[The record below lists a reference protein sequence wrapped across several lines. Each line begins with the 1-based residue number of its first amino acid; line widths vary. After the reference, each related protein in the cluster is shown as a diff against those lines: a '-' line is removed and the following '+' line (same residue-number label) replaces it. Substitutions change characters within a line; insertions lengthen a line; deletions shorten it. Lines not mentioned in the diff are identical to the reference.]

1 MAQWL
6 HHSRYQCGRN
16 AEDGKGKGGEEGYD
30 HQCCNRDDDIHHLL
44 INVFY
49 ILSWRKLI
57 IVTVASLS
65 PVRGL
70 AGVEVSA
77 GDPEITEV
85 SAWASRAAGDIKVVP
100 PV

>member
-1 MAQWL
+1 MLKTAKEKEVK
-6 HHSRYQCGRN
+6 RDMITN
-16 AEDGKGKGGEEGYD
+16 AVT
-30 HQCCNRDDDIHHLL
+30 DDDIHHLL

-100 PV
+100 PVWLSSWFNLP